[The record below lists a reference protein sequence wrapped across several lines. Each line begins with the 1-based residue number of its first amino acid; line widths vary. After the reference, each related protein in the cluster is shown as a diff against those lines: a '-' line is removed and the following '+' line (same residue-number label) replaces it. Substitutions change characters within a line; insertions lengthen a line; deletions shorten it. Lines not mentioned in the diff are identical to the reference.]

1 MDYKTFH
8 GIDPALAEQFLEAQK
23 FREQVSEWQQSLRD
37 QIYLRLEQLGKGGL
51 GEPVYQDEVMTMY
64 PSLLHQAGDFDD
76 PILNPLVAEHNDQHD
91 TYKRNDVW
99 LDKIYD
105 EILKRHG
112 LIIGVEVTCDSPNIE
127 DQYVFEADQ

>member
-64 PSLLHQAGDFDD
+64 PSLLHQAGDFHD

-91 TYKRNDVW
+91 TYKRNDVR

-105 EILKRHG
+105 EILKKHG
-112 LIIGVEVTCDSPNIE
+112 LSVAVIIGGDESK
-127 DQYVFEADQ
+127 FENQFDFIPAQ